1 MGLVHPQDYVS
12 CGKDRLHF
20 RLITGRIS
28 MQQFQR
34 LKRFIRN
41 ISEESLVLFLAG
53 GVVEGHGGEAEE
65 GRGGGGQWGVQM
77 GQVEL
82 LRLLFIFRFSASR
95 SVGFLG
101 FLRFCRDS
109 AKILEGKWLPTP
121 PPYLPLPPTKSIRMI
136 ETSYL

>member
-65 GRGGGGQWGVQM
+65 GRGGGGQWGE
-77 GQVEL
+77 GSGGFKWAKWSYSGCC
-82 LRLLFIFRFSASR
+82 LFS
-95 SVGFLG
+95 GFLPPG
-101 FLRFCRDS
+101 LWDS
-109 AKILEGKWLPTP
+109 WD
-121 PPYLPLPPTKSIRMI
+121 S
-136 ETSYL
+136 

>member
-41 ISEESLVLFLAG
+41 ISEESPFAVSCGWG
-53 GVVEGHGGEAEE
+53 GGGSWR
-65 GRGGGGQWGVQM
+65 RGGGRERRG
-77 GQVEL
+77 
-82 LRLLFIFRFSASR
+82 RA
-95 SVGFLG
+95 VGG
-101 FLRFCRDS
+101 
-109 AKILEGKWLPTP
+109 
-121 PPYLPLPPTKSIRMI
+121 
-136 ETSYL
+136 